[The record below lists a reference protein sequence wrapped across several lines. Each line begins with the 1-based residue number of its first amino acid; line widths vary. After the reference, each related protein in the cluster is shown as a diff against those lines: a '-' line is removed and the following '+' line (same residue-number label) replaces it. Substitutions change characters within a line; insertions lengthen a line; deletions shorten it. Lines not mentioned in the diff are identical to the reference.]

1 MLKLFEFDFIKKYKK
16 KKTINS
22 KSIFCIKEKKERINL
37 IIIIIID
44 ISKNITKIGMY
55 LLNIVSKMIIL
66 LYIHVI
72 HTYIVYCIKFSNLIF
87 ISIRNE
93 KCKLLYFL

>member
-1 MLKLFEFDFIKKYKK
+1 MLKLFKFDFIKKYKK
-16 KKTINS
+16 KINS
-22 KSIFCIKEKKERINL
+22 KSTFCIKKKERINL

-44 ISKNITKIGMY
+44 ISKNKNRYVLNRY

-72 HTYIVYCIKFSNLIF
+72 HTYIVYCFKFSNLIF

-93 KCKLLYFL
+93 KYKLLCFS